1 MNFDGKESRRCDWTG
16 LFLFL
21 DDRNVYLSKGCVSN
35 AEENFKDAS

>member
-1 MNFDGKESRRCDWTG
+1 MNFDGKESRRCD

>member
-1 MNFDGKESRRCDWTG
+1 MNFGGKENRRCDWTG
-16 LFLFL
+16 LFL